1 MFLTGQ
7 PREGIR
13 YKGLHNKNSMS
24 WAHFDTLGALVDG
37 LKRKCEKQKKTQRQ
51 RKGIQQPDDL
61 VGYKSYEELQEIV

>member
-24 WAHFDTLGALVDG
+24 WPHFDTSGALVDG
-37 LKRKCEKQKKTQRQ
+37 LKRKCEKHPKTK
-51 RKGIQQPDDL
+51 KGIQQPDDL